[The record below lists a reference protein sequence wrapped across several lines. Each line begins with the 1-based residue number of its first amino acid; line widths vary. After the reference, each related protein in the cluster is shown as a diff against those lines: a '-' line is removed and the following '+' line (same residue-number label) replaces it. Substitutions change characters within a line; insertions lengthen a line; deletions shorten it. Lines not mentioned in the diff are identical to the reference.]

1 MIQKYGQQKVRLDV
15 LNHEKNSFLQ
25 QVDFIL
31 QYLFFLCLFFLRLIH
46 ASRPLFCFALSRFA
60 CAVFNDNYG
69 ARSRC
74 MSLAPN
80 ALNLKIAKGATKPC
94 HKALIGRV
102 GHLTAYDTDYF
113 DKQCLERL
121 QTFDYWEGEQF
132 NDFAN
137 VVTRNCDGVFYNN
150 RGGDRPWLKYQTAFS
165 GEFSLIMYLSM
176 SVYSSSDF
184 FRFLLLFTFILTF
197 L

>member
-1 MIQKYGQQKVRLDV
+1 
-15 LNHEKNSFLQ
+15 
-25 QVDFIL
+25 
-31 QYLFFLCLFFLRLIH
+31 
-46 ASRPLFCFALSRFA
+46 
-60 CAVFNDNYG
+60 
-69 ARSRC
+69 

-80 ALNLKIAKGATKPC
+80 ALNLKIVKGAAKPC